1 MSNSADSGVSP
12 DQAALKRLE
21 RAVTVALKRMDE
33 ARGSAEEATAR
44 SSEYETLVRR
54 FTKDEDEPGR
64 MLSRLQTL
72 EAENEDLRVRVQKS
86 REGVERM
93 LAKIRFLEEQR

>member
-1 MSNSADSGVSP
+1 VSNSADSGVLP

-21 RAVTVALKRMDE
+21 RAVTLALKQLGE
-33 ARGSAEEATAR
+33 AREHAQEAAAR

-54 FTKDEDEPGR
+54 FTEDEDEPGR
-64 MLSRLQTL
+64 MLSRLQIL
-72 EAENEDLRVRVQKS
+72 ETENQDLRTRVEKS